1 MNGQNHSKY
10 GNTRPAISG
19 ARRKYMNMDSIVATQ
34 ADPVAT
40 SLRMDNKYGKQPIET
55 V

>member
-1 MNGQNHSKY
+1 MNGQNHSQY
-10 GNTRPAISG
+10 GNARPGISG
-19 ARRKYMNMDSIVATQ
+19 ATRKYLNTVSIVATQ